1 MSIPGY
7 GGKLLFIDLETG
19 SIEEKRLN
27 ELWAEEYLGG
37 WGINYRIAFDLIQP
51 GIDPFSPRN
60 PIILGVGPLVGTL
73 YPGANKLTATSKM
86 PMTASK
92 DGKHFVAT
100 STTGSDRFALMLK
113 NAGYDHVVIQGRS
126 KNPVYIKIDDGS
138 VEICDAGDLWGT
150 KNVYEATDILRRR
163 HEGYGVMAIGKS
175 GENKV
180 RFAMAFV
187 DKSWHLGKSG
197 FGAIMGSKNLKALIV
212 KGAKGVSPAKPDLFM
227 KVINDVRGRIEA
239 IPIAQDIR
247 KIGFHASWD
256 LIWVHNLYQ
265 SEEWTKAEWSQYYG
279 IPVILKLLKRVKACS
294 TCSIGCKGELLVKT
308 GKFAGQKLDA
318 THFAFA
324 AVVGS
329 RLQLKEPGAAL
340 KFCDLCN
347 SYGMCATNAMAMV
360 DWVTRLYQDK
370 MLTKKE
376 LANEDLSRNIDSYVS
391 LLDKIAR
398 REGIGNIMA
407 DGWFALSEFAG
418 KDASKDYH
426 MSHGIAKGQESLYPS
441 RSAKLDPMRITMLMT
456 NPRGGHSPQGHSA
469 TTAPL
474 RPLKSIKR
482 DAANTGMAE
491 EDIDKTFSDD
501 TFNHAYLTRHIEDAY
516 GVYNAMGV
524 CTVYAT
530 MGVTNVKTLSE
541 AYSALTGI
549 QTTPQDL
556 KRKGERIMNLY
567 KILNVREGFTRKDDS
582 PPEAIFTPM
591 KTAEGEEALT
601 DYYRQKIY
609 SREDCERLLDA
620 YYDSR
625 GWDVKTGIPTKEKLQ
640 QLDLDEFSRCIDIG
654 K

>member
-7 GGKLLFIDLETG
+7 GGKLLFVDLETG
-19 SIEEKRLN
+19 ITEEKKLN
-27 ELWAEEYLGG
+27 EFWAEEYLGG

-51 GIDPFSPRN
+51 GTDPFSPSN

-73 YPGANKLTATSKM
+73 YPGANKLVATCKM
-86 PMTASK
+86 PLTASK

-100 STTGSDRFALMLK
+100 STAGSDRFALMLK
-113 NAGYDHVVIQGRS
+113 NTGYDHVVIRGHS
-126 KNPVYIKIDDGS
+126 KRPVYIKIDNDS
-138 VEICDAGDLWGT
+138 VEICDAGDLWGG
-150 KNVYEATDILRRR
+150 KNVYETTDILRNR
-163 HEGYGVMAIGKS
+163 HPGYGVMTIGKA

-197 FGAIMGSKNLKALIV
+197 FGAIMGSKNLKAIIV
-212 KGAKGVSPAKPDLFM
+212 KGSNGLTSAKPDFLM
-227 KVINDVRGRIEA
+227 KVINDVRERIET
-239 IPIAQDIR
+239 IPIAQSIR

-265 SEEWTKAEWSQYYG
+265 SEEWTKEEWSKYYG
-279 IPVILKLLKRVKACS
+279 IPSLLKMLKRLKACS
-294 TCSIGCKGELLVKT
+294 ACSIGCKAELLVKT
-308 GKFAGQKLDA
+308 GKFKGQKLDA
-318 THFAFA
+318 THFTTV

-329 RLQLKEPGAAL
+329 RLELKDPGAAL

-347 SYGMCATNAMAMV
+347 SYGMCATTAMAMV
-360 DWVTRLYQDK
+360 DWVTRLYKDK
-370 MLTKKE
+370 MLAKKE
-376 LANEDLSRNIDSYVS
+376 VANSDLSRNIDSYIS
-391 LLDKIAR
+391 LIDKIAH
-398 REGIGNIMA
+398 REGIGNIIA
-407 DGWFALSEFAG
+407 DGWFALSEFVG
-418 KDASKDYH
+418 KDATKDYH
-426 MSHGIAKGQESLYPS
+426 MSHGIAKGQESIYPS
-441 RSAKLDPMRITMLMT
+441 RTSKLDPMRITMLMT

-474 RPLKSIKR
+474 RPLKSIKK
-482 DAANTGMAE
+482 DAANTGMTE
-491 EDIDKTFSDD
+491 EDMRKTFSEDN
-501 TFNHAYLTRHIEDAY
+501 FNHAHLTRHIEDAY

-530 MGVTNVKTLSE
+530 MGLTNLKVLSE

-556 KRKGERIMNLY
+556 KKKGERIMNLY

-601 DYYRQKIY
+601 DYYRKKVY
-609 SREDCERLLDA
+609 SREDCERLLDE
-620 YYDSR
+620 YYESR
-625 GWDVKTGIPTKEKLQ
+625 GWDVETGIPTEEKLK
-640 QLDLDEFSRCIDIG
+640 QLGLDEFSRSTDI
-654 K
+654 